1 MDKHSKTEGL
11 IHSLAIIGLIVTKGP
26 MTDSLEHNS
35 DATSRL
41 LDAATQSTPKQPPGD
56 LKENLIHK

>member
-1 MDKHSKTEGL
+1 MDKHSETEGL

-35 DATSRL
+35 DVTSSL
-41 LDAATQSTPKQPPGD
+41 LDAATQSTPK
-56 LKENLIHK
+56 